1 MSIFS
6 DTNIVIITDHF
17 SVIVRGIENKLKEI
31 GYKVSTIEDKYDKI
45 LDCLDF
51 ANLFIFNLPV
61 DINEDTKEYKDLISS
76 MNVICNSNIETI
88 FIGEKRNH
96 ETYIMSIPSLANK
109 PWINRPVDIESLS
122 GVINNYILDEKKKQ
136 EQKSILIVDDD
147 PAYAKMVREW
157 IKDTYKIS
165 IVTAGMQAIKFLVK
179 NKVDLILLDYEM
191 PVVDGP
197 QILEMLKSEPDTAD
211 IPVVFL
217 TGIGTRESIERV
229 KALKPSGYILKTTT
243 RDELLEYINDL
254 FTQINED

>member
-1 MSIFS
+1 M
-6 DTNIVIITDHF
+6 D
-17 SVIVRGIENKLKEI
+17 
-31 GYKVSTIEDKYDKI
+31 
-45 LDCLDF
+45 
-51 ANLFIFNLPV
+51 A
-61 DINEDTKEYKDLISS
+61 
-76 MNVICNSNIETI
+76 
-88 FIGEKRNH
+88 
-96 ETYIMSIPSLANK
+96 
-109 PWINRPVDIESLS
+109 
-122 GVINNYILDEKKKQ
+122 KKKQ
-136 EQKSILIVDDD
+136 VQKSILIVDDD